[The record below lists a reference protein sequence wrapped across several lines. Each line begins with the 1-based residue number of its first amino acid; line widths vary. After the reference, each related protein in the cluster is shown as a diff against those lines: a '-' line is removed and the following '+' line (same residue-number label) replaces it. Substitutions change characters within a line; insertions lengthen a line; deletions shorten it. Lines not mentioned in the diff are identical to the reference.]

1 MSFPDSNAS
10 FFPFEYAAKRFF
22 PTKVINELAYDST
35 IYLLQSFEIDP
46 VQYLSLTA
54 TILDGEDSTVIKTPI
69 DSIYLRALAPVV
81 SDTTQLLTNA
91 DYISVTRAFNYS
103 LLYII
108 LGAVLILLVVLALVF
123 GKKILKYFKLRK
135 LRKEYETFS
144 QMLTAFIRE
153 LKKRPDPDTAEYAL
167 NTWKKYQEKLE
178 QFPFTKLTTREIL
191 VKEVNQEL
199 EKPLK
204 SIDRLIYGKRDTE
217 TVYQD
222 FQQIE
227 DFTQH
232 RYNKKVDE
240 IKHGK

>member
-1 MSFPDSNAS
+1 MQEGPGKVLYAFIFCLSAFVSSSQEIKVNGGFVEDSLLIGENISFYITASYPPHLEMAFPDSNAS

-35 IYLLQSFEIDP
+35 IYSLQSFEIDP

-103 LLYII
+103 RLYII

-123 GKKILKYFKLRK
+123 GKKI
-135 LRKEYETFS
+135 
-144 QMLTAFIRE
+144 
-153 LKKRPDPDTAEYAL
+153 
-167 NTWKKYQEKLE
+167 
-178 QFPFTKLTTREIL
+178 
-191 VKEVNQEL
+191 
-199 EKPLK
+199 
-204 SIDRLIYGKRDTE
+204 
-217 TVYQD
+217 
-222 FQQIE
+222 
-227 DFTQH
+227 
-232 RYNKKVDE
+232 
-240 IKHGK
+240 